1 MGPAD
6 IITII
11 RLILNSYW
19 FRVLKQIQM
28 NHLTLNLNVI
38 PQSHEECYPFHC
50 QKWPK
55 SKFHKISKFHFVQ
68 FWKAN
73 VTMWKYCWRGFI
85 WMVTPQDFVHKLKS

>member
-19 FRVLKQIQM
+19 FRVLKQIQIQM

-38 PQSHEECYPFHC
+38 PQSH
-50 QKWPK
+50 
-55 SKFHKISKFHFVQ
+55 
-68 FWKAN
+68 
-73 VTMWKYCWRGFI
+73 
-85 WMVTPQDFVHKLKS
+85 

>member
-28 NHLTLNLNVI
+28 NHLSLNLNVI
-38 PQSHEECYPFHC
+38 PQSH
-50 QKWPK
+50 
-55 SKFHKISKFHFVQ
+55 
-68 FWKAN
+68 
-73 VTMWKYCWRGFI
+73 
-85 WMVTPQDFVHKLKS
+85 